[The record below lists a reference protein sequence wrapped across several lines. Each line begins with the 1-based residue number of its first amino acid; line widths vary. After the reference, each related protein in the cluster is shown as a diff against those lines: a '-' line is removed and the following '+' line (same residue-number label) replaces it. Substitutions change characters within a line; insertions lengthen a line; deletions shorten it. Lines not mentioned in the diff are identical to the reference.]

1 MNALTSHKQSQ
12 YVTKSTPVANI
23 NTTKNTSANYQEQT
37 KPERK
42 LQEEIN
48 GDATTS
54 SYVRGYN

>member
-12 YVTKSTPVANI
+12 YVTENTPLANMK
-23 NTTKNTSANYQEQT
+23 TTKNTSVNLKEQI

-48 GDATTS
+48 GDVATS

>member
-12 YVTKSTPVANI
+12 YVTE
-23 NTTKNTSANYQEQT
+23 NTTLANMKTTQNTSVNFQEQI